1 MNYDYIVVGHGIA
14 GATLAYT
21 LRKQGQQVLV
31 IDEPKNNSASR
42 VAAGLVNPV
51 AGKRFAK
58 SWLVDTLLPYADS
71 FYDELED
78 RYKQQLFVHKP
89 IYKVFSTIEEQN
101 NWMAKSAEG
110 NWSEYI
116 GATYTQSTDQDPSI
130 QDEYGGIMIR
140 KGGYLRIAETLDLLL
155 QDLQQANALLPE
167 RFEINQLQLTEEGIA
182 YKNITARHLVF
193 CEGWQAVQNPYF
205 SWLPLQPTKGEVL
218 EVQTQDFNPE
228 CIYNKAVYVVPVGE
242 GHFKI
247 GATYNWRQPDELPT
261 PEGREELSERFEQIT
276 TQTYQVS
283 RHWAGIRPAVR
294 DRRPLMGRHPKHA
307 QLSVFNGMGSKGVLM
322 APYLADVFAKALIGG
337 GEILPDVH
345 ISRYYSLYYDY
356 IKHHNQEL

>member
-1 MNYDYIVVGHGIA
+1 MNYDFIVVGHGIA

-21 LRKQGQQVLV
+21 LRKHGQRVLV
-31 IDEPKNNSASR
+31 IDEPRANSASR

-58 SWLVDTLLPYADS
+58 SWLVDTLLPFADS

-78 RYKQQLFVHKP
+78 HFQKPLFFHKP
-89 IYKVFSTIEEQN
+89 LYKIFSTIEEQN
-101 NWMAKSAEG
+101 NWMAKSAG
-110 NWSEYI
+110 DNWSAYI
-116 GATYTQSTDQDPSI
+116 GATHTQSTGAESVHDQF
-130 QDEYGGIMIR
+130 GGIMI
-140 KGGYLRIAETLDLLL
+140 KQGGFLLVADTIDLLANEL
-155 QDLQQANALLPE
+155 QKEGLLLPE
-167 RFEINQLQLTEEGIA
+167 RLDVTQLKLTEQGVS

-205 SWLPLQPTKGEVL
+205 KWLPLQPTKGEVL

-242 GHFKI
+242 GRFKI
-247 GATYNWRQPDELPT
+247 GATYNWREADELPT
-261 PEGREELSERFEQIT
+261 PEGRAELTERFEQIT
-276 TQTYQVS
+276 SQPYHVKH
-283 RHWAGIRPAVR
+283 HWAGIRPAVR
-294 DRRPLMGRHPKHA
+294 DRRPLIGRHPEHA

-322 APYLADVFAKALIGG
+322 APYLADMFSRALT
-337 GEILPDVH
+337 GEGDILPDVQ

-356 IKHHNQEL
+356 LKHHNHEL